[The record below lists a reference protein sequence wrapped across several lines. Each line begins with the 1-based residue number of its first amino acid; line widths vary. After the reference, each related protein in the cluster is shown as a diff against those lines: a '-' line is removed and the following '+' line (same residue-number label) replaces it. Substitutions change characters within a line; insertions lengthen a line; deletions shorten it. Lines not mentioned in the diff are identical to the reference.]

1 MKYQPHS
8 ATSYAAAVEIEVGA
22 DTLRGQVFRF
32 LRCQGRHGATDEE
45 MQTQLYMNPSTQR
58 PRRVEL
64 VAMRMAEDSGRQRK
78 TVSGRMAVVWVCCR
92 HRPERVQGEL
102 F

>member
-8 ATSYAAAVEIEVGA
+8 ETSYAAAVEIEEA
-22 DTLRGQVFRF
+22 ANTLRGQVFRL
-32 LRCQGRHGATDEE
+32 LRSVGRHGATDEE
-45 MQTQLYMNPSTQR
+45 MQTELYMNPSTQR

-64 VAMRMAEDSGRQRK
+64 VAMRIAEDSGRQRK
-78 TVSGRMAVVWVCCR
+78 TVSGRKAVVWVCCR
-92 HRPERVQGEL
+92 HRPERAQGEL